1 VESNAA
7 IKELARTEG
16 VFLGSVYTGKGFAG
30 LLEHIRTGKVEAGS
44 SIAFLHTGDTA
55 NLFEVQGGLAA
66 WEAFPLYERVPER
79 IPQQNKT
86 LFAHCKKVSRMR

>member
-1 VESNAA
+1 MESNAA
-7 IKELARTEG
+7 IKELVRTEG

-55 NLFEVQGGLAA
+55 NLFEVQGVTGGLGS
-66 WEAFPLYERVPER
+66 
-79 IPQQNKT
+79 
-86 LFAHCKKVSRMR
+86 VSSV

>member
-55 NLFEVQGGLAA
+55 NLFEVQGDWRPGKRFLCMKGYRN
-66 WEAFPLYERVPER
+66 ESHSR
-79 IPQQNKT
+79 IRRCLHT
-86 LFAHCKKVSRMR
+86 VRR